1 MRKLFIVLPLVLAMS
16 ACSSFRGSSVTET
29 KTFSNEVD
37 YRSGIPKHQRKI
49 LVPYTLS
56 QSQFLSGKLQA
67 LLPVGK
73 SQSKELLVF
82 LFTTQELTLR
92 KQYSKIEFEQM
103 VKELPFTTRKIVNH
117 QINIMR

>member
-37 YRSGIPKHQRKI
+37 YPKWYTEAPKKDSGALYSVASEFSGDFQFSVDKAM
-49 LVPYTLS
+49 LS
-56 QSQFLSGKLQA
+56 A
-67 LLPVGK
+67 
-73 SQSKELLVF
+73 
-82 LFTTQELTLR
+82 
-92 KQYSKIEFEQM
+92 KIEFEQM